1 MIVQRTGFVRLSA
14 IILAI
19 AAAPV
24 VPASGQSAEAF
35 YKGKQVTVAI
45 GSGAGGSHDQWG
57 RLITRHMGK
66 YIPGQPNLVPKNY
79 PGAGGMMLANLYWAQ
94 GPKDGT
100 SFGIINRG
108 VLFEP
113 LFNAAHAKGLFDPR
127 KFSWI
132 GSPDSIISVAVAWH
146 TSPVKKWQD
155 LLDKELIVGAVGAAT
170 GTTKEAY
177 VMNNLLGFKYKV
189 IMGYP
194 GGSDVDLAMERGEIN
209 GRANLAYG
217 GLKNRNLQEL
227 KEGKIIILYQMG
239 LERHPEMP
247 NVPLVL
253 DFARN
258 DEERRLLELNF
269 LPSEIGYPFLAPEGV
284 PAPRLAALREAFKKT
299 LEDKDLRADA
309 AKQRLDINYKSGE
322 RLQALVEKAYSA
334 SPEMVARLS
343 DLSQPHLQ
351 EQMAK
356 VLVAKSSLTEIGKG
370 GRNISFTDHGKKA
383 QARISTGATEI
394 TKGGQKIAPSALA
407 AGMVCEITYYGDK
420 GTAAKIA
427 CD

>member
-1 MIVQRTGFVRLSA
+1 MVSRSRNLCALAGIV
-14 IILAI
+14 I
-19 AAAPV
+19 AAAAAGAE
-24 VPASGQSAEAF
+24 ASAQSAEAF
-35 YKGKQVTVAI
+35 YKGKTVTVAI
-45 GSGAGGSHDQWG
+45 GSGVGGSHDQYG
-57 RLITRHMGK
+57 RLVARYVGK
-66 YIPGQPNLVPKNY
+66 YIPGAPSIVAKNY
-79 PGAGGMMLANLYWAQ
+79 PGAGGMALANIYWAQ

-113 LFNAAHAKGLFDPR
+113 LFNAKNAKGLFDPR

-132 GSPDSIISVAVAWH
+132 GSPDTVVSVAVAWH
-146 TSPVKKWQD
+146 TSPIKTWQD
-155 LLDKELIVGAVGAAT
+155 LLKRELIVGAVGAAT

-194 GGSDVDLAMERGEIN
+194 GGNDLDLAMERGEIE

-217 GLKNRNLQEL
+217 GLKNRNMQEVKDGRL
-227 KEGKIIILYQMG
+227 IVLYQMG

-258 DEERRLLELNF
+258 DEERRMLELNF
-269 LPSEIGYPFLAPEGV
+269 LPSEVGYPFLAPPDV
-284 PAPRLAALREAFKKT
+284 PKERVAALREAFKKMT
-299 LEDKDLRADA
+299 EDAEMRADA
-309 AKQRLDINYKSGE
+309 AKQRLDINYSSGE
-322 RLQALVEKAYSA
+322 RLEALFAKAYSA
-334 SPEMVARLS
+334 SPEMIARIL
-343 DLSQPHLQ
+343 DLSQPRLQ

-356 VLVAKSSLTEIGKG
+356 ATVVKTSLTEVAKG
-370 GRNISFTDHGKKA
+370 GRGIVFTNAGKKA
-383 QARISTGATEI
+383 EARISSGDTQI
-394 TKGGQKIAPSALA
+394 TKAGQKIEAAALA
-407 AGMVCEITYYGDK
+407 AGMMCEITYYGDK